1 MKTLQELKKEIENID
16 ITYDYEETYNQ
27 LYNTVIDYEND
38 TQTWDF
44 EYIFEDIIDYDTA
57 EEIAKQ
63 ELENG
68 GLVRLYYFL
77 GNANLN
83 NELFKINGYENL
95 EDVTND
101 DLEYIKNEILDNIER
116 LESEVNE

>member
-16 ITYDYEETYNQ
+16 ITYDYEETYAK

-44 EYIFEDIIDYDTA
+44 EYIFEDIIDYETA

-77 GNANLN
+77 GNAKLN
-83 NELFKINGYENL
+83 NELFKLNGYRNL
-95 EDVTND
+95 EDITND

-116 LESEVNE
+116 LESDK

>member
-16 ITYDYEETYNQ
+16 ITYDYEETYSK

-44 EYIFEDIIDYDTA
+44 DYIFEDMIDYDTA
-57 EEIAKQ
+57 EEMAKH

-68 GLVRLYYFL
+68 GLIRLYYFL

-83 NELFKINGYENL
+83 NTLFELDGYGNL
-95 EDVTND
+95 EDITND
-101 DLEYIKNEILDNIER
+101 NLEYIKNEILDNIER
-116 LESEVNE
+116 LESEVE